1 MRKTHYLGIGK
12 YFLNKTSKLLTIKA
26 EKRIKLY
33 PIKIKKFG
41 SSKVR
46 VTHSCP
52 TLWDP
57 MVYTVH
63 GILQARIPE
72 NNH

>member
-12 YFLNKTSKLLTIKA
+12 YFLSKTSKLLTIKG
-26 EKRIKLY
+26 EKKIKLY
-33 PIKIKKFG
+33 PIKIKKCG
-41 SSKVR
+41 SSKVK

-52 TLWDP
+52 ALWDP

-63 GILQARIPE
+63 GILQARILE
-72 NNH
+72 SNH